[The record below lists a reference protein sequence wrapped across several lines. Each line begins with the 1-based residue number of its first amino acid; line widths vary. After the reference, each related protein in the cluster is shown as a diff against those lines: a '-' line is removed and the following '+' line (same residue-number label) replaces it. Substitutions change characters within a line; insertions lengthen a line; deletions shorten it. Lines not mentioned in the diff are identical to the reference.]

1 MLAAM
6 LASSGAGLAL
16 VRFVPWSDA
25 ARQAG
30 IPRAFAFAIAPFLLG
45 MLAVIALGVF
55 RGASHAFHLGVVF
68 VGLLLLCSTVVF
80 SRPLHK
86 LERPGTPKPIG
97 RWDWVFG
104 GLLAVWVVLLIV
116 DTLFMPL
123 MQNDALEY
131 ATVGR
136 LLFELRDLLAY
147 PALDPAVSTSG
158 FYGPWT
164 HPPFYPALIYITN
177 VFQGHADT
185 PGLMRLISPWC
196 ALAATAV
203 VFSMGCLANRLTG
216 LVSALIF
223 LSTPLFFLG
232 AGSALIDPLPILGMT
247 LVLCAVTMVD
257 GTPVRRGAVQG
268 LTLGLA
274 LWTHSQAVLLVP
286 LAVFAI
292 VINTGWR
299 GLRNP
304 ILYPKYR
311 FAGCR
316 RTRGRM
322 AILQQPR
329 IVWVVYQ

>member
-30 IPRAFAFAIAPFLLG
+30 IPRTFAFAIAPFLLG
-45 MLAVIALGVF
+45 MLAVLALGVF

-80 SRPLHK
+80 SRPLPK
-86 LERPGTPKPIG
+86 LERPGTPLPIG
-97 RWDWVFG
+97 LWEWVFG

-136 LLFELRDLLAY
+136 LLYELRDLFAY
-147 PALDPAVSTSG
+147 PAIDPMAGRSG

-164 HPPFYPALIYITN
+164 HPPLYPALIYIPMSFKGMLTS
-177 VFQGHADT
+177 

-203 VFSMGCLANRLTG
+203 VSRHGTAGKQSRRN
-216 LVSALIF
+216 VSAAVIF

-232 AGSALIDPLPILGMT
+232 VGSALIDALPILGMT
-247 LVLCAVTMVD
+247 LVLCATWQL
-257 GTPVRRGAVQG
+257 RA
-268 LTLGLA
+268 
-274 LWTHSQAVLLVP
+274 
-286 LAVFAI
+286 AI
-292 VINTGWR
+292 SIEG
-299 GLRNP
+299 
-304 ILYPKYR
+304 
-311 FAGCR
+311 
-316 RTRGRM
+316 
-322 AILQQPR
+322 
-329 IVWVVYQ
+329 